1 MKATAQTKPT
11 CASERFRWAILAFV
25 SGFVIAGG
33 TAAWIAYAE
42 DTDIHQQSYAPE
54 RVSSDVLFM
63 LAAFGLPVG
72 ALSVALTAG
81 VRWTIKEGWW
91 RSEKPKS

>member
-1 MKATAQTKPT
+1 M
-11 CASERFRWAILAFV
+11 RRWVYISFLIGFVLIGGAFAWLAF
-25 SGFVIAGG
+25 
-33 TAAWIAYAE
+33 AE

-63 LAAFGLPVG
+63 LSAFGLPAGV
-72 ALSVALTAG
+72 LSVALTAG

-91 RSEKPKS
+91 SSSKPKT